1 MFSPIIIKEHCQIDE
16 DKRDRI
22 QDVEFVGNPD
32 CLGEPKHLGIERN
45 FTASYYIGADW
56 LVKNEQAVVV
66 LPKMENT
73 DFIEMFVSALEVD
86 SQHEASYFS
95 KCYDIKF
102 EEPAIE
108 LPKEMNQLTPLLIL
122 HFVSLLKKLTKH
134 ELKKGYVSKEE
145 NLKSKIKGKI
155 LFTKHLQQDV
165 FPHREERTYCQYQ
178 EYTTDIPENRLLKKA
193 LAFSESIIRNYASFR
208 DRYQNLKPQLYKLQS
223 AFQNV
228 SDDIQ
233 PYEVRKIATHKMFK
247 EYSEAIRVAKMILRR
262 FDYSLDNTDE
272 ENRQSPPFW
281 IDMSRLYE
289 MWVWDKLTKVSNHS
303 INFQEDGFYGK
314 QVADYVIQEERLILD
329 AKYKELYKNN
339 SSDIED
345 IRELSGNA
353 RDEKL
358 LPNLPENYS
367 PRCIILYPGDF
378 NELKAE
384 NEILLCEQGQI
395 INGYR
400 NFYKI
405 SVPLPIIKS

>member
-32 CLGEPKHLGIERN
+32 CLGEPKHLGIDWN

-66 LPKMENT
+66 LPKIENT
-73 DFIEMFVSALEVD
+73 DFIEMFVSALEID

-102 EEPAIE
+102 DEAAIE

-155 LFTKHLQQDV
+155 LFTKHLRQNV
-165 FPHREERTYCQYQ
+165 FPHCEERTYCQYQ

-208 DRYQNLKPQLYKLQS
+208 ERYQNLKPQLYKLQS

-233 PYEVRKIATHKMFK
+233 PYEVRKIATHKMFR
-247 EYSEAIRVAKMILRR
+247 EYDEAIRVAKMILRR

-303 INFQEDGFYGK
+303 ICFQEDGFYRK
-314 QVADYVIQEERLILD
+314 QVADYVVQEERLILD

-353 RDEKL
+353 RDERL
-358 LPNLPENYS
+358 LPNLSENYS

-384 NEILLCEQGQI
+384 NEILLCEQGQK

>member
-22 QDVEFVGNPD
+22 QDVEFVGNPVF
-32 CLGEPKHLGIERN
+32 LGEPKHLGIERN

-66 LPKMENT
+66 LPKMENI
-73 DFIEMFVSALEVD
+73 DFIEMFVAALEVD

-102 EEPAIE
+102 DEPAIE

-145 NLKSKIKGKI
+145 NLKSKIKCKI
-155 LFTKHLQQDV
+155 LFTKHLQQNV

-233 PYEVRKIATHKMFK
+233 PYEVRKIATHKMFR
-247 EYSEAIRVAKMILRR
+247 EYGEAIRVAKMILRR

-314 QVADYVIQEERLILD
+314 QVADYVVQEESLILD

-358 LPNLPENYS
+358 LPNLSENYS

-384 NEILLCEQGQI
+384 NEILLCEQGQK